1 MTGMQRS
8 SSDLDIRRRKA
19 LFRSWHRGIREMDL
33 VLGQFADAKIGAMS
47 DEELD
52 DYEQLMEAQDR
63 DIFAWLTGEAETP
76 ENFDT
81 PVFRQI
87 RAFHVGSERGA
98 HDGMTVG
105 AEPAAKSGAE
115 TVK

>member
-33 VLGQFADAKIGAMS
+33 VLGQFADAKIAS
-47 DEELD
+47 LSEQELG
-52 DYEQLMEAQDR
+52 DYELLMEAQDR
-63 DIFAWLTGEAETP
+63 DIFSWLTGEAETP

-87 RAFHVGSERGA
+87 REFHVGGDKPGELA
-98 HDGMTVG
+98 VG
-105 AEPAAKSGAE
+105 AERIPEASK
-115 TVK
+115 

>member
-33 VLGQFADAKIGAMS
+33 VLGQFADARIADLS
-47 DEELD
+47 EDDLS
-52 DYEQLMEAQDR
+52 DYELLMEAPDR
-63 DIFAWLTGEAETP
+63 DIFSWLTGEAETP
-76 ENFDT
+76 GNFDT

-87 RAFHVGSERGA
+87 RAFHVGA
-98 HDGMTVG
+98 ADGGLSVE
-105 AEPAAKSGAE
+105 AEKAQ
-115 TVK
+115 

>member
-33 VLGQFADAKIGAMS
+33 VLGQFADARIAELS

-52 DYEQLMEAQDR
+52 DYEQLMEAPDR
-63 DIFAWLTGEAETP
+63 DIFSWLTGEAETP
-76 ENFDT
+76 GNFDT
-81 PVFRQI
+81 AVFRQI
-87 RAFHVGSERGA
+87 REFHVGETPGGLS
-98 HDGMTVG
+98 VG
-105 AEPAAKSGAE
+105 AEKAK
-115 TVK
+115 